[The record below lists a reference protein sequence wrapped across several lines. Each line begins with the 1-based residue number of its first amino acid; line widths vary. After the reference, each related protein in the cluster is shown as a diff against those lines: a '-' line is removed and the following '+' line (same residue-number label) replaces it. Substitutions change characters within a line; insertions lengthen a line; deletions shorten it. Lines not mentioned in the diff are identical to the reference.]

1 MTADLA
7 PDRAR
12 IRAAVGPWGAWSF
25 GFAYAPAAAM
35 REAAR
40 AIEATGY
47 GCLWFPETLDSHEA
61 YTNAATLLAATER
74 LRVATGIAS
83 IWSRDARASVQ
94 AARTLADASDDRFIL
109 GLGVSH
115 RPLITARGH
124 VYQKPVATMRAY
136 LDAMEQAGDAVPL
149 GDDQPPLHV
158 VLAGLRP
165 PMLRLAA
172 ERSLGA
178 HPYLVT
184 PDHSRRARE
193 VMGPEA
199 LLLVEHKV
207 VLESDPDIARAK
219 ARAEIAWYLGAENYV
234 KNLLWLGFSEAD
246 VANGGSDRLVD
257 ELVFWGDEDAIAERL
272 RAHHAAGA
280 DHVAIHPVRDEHDP
294 LGVETFARLAAH
306 LS

>member
-1 MTADLA
+1 MDADLA
-7 PDRAR
+7 ADRAR
-12 IRAAVGPWGAWSF
+12 TRSAIGPWGAWSF
-25 GFAYAPAAAM
+25 GFAYAPVAAM
-35 REAAR
+35 RDAAR

-47 GCLWFPETLDSHEA
+47 GCLWYPETLDSHEA

-74 LRVATGIAS
+74 LHVATGIAS

-115 RPLITARGH
+115 RPLVTARGY
-124 VYQKPVATMRAY
+124 VYDKPVATMRAY
-136 LDAMEQAGDAVPL
+136 LDAMAQAGDAVPL
-149 GDDQPPLHV
+149 GDDQPPIHV

-184 PDHSRRARE
+184 VDHTRRARE
-193 VMGPEA
+193 VMGPDP

-207 VLESDPDIARAK
+207 VLETHPDVARAK
-219 ARAEIAWYLGAENYV
+219 ARAEIEWYLGAENYL
-234 KNLLWLGFSEAD
+234 KNLLWLGFTEDD
-246 VANGGSDRLVD
+246 VADGGSDRLVD
-257 ELVFWGDEDAIAERL
+257 ELVFWGDEDAIVGRL

-280 DHVAIHPVRDEHDP
+280 DHVAIHPVRDERDP

-306 LS
+306 LA

>member
-1 MTADLA
+1 MADLTA
-7 PDRAR
+7 HRADLR
-12 IRAAVGPWGAWSF
+12 RRLGRWGAWSF

-47 GCLWFPETLDSHEA
+47 GCLWYPETLDSHEA
-61 YTNAATLLAATER
+61 FVNAGTLLAATER
-74 LRVATGIAS
+74 IHVATGIAS

-94 AARTLADASDDRFIL
+94 AARSLADASGDRFVL

-124 VYQKPVATMRAY
+124 DYGKPVATMRAY
-136 LDAMEQAGDAVPL
+136 LDAMDAAGDAVPL

-158 VLAGLRP
+158 VLAALRP

-184 PDHSRRARE
+184 VEHTRRARAE
-193 VMGPEA
+193 MGPDP

-207 VLESDPDIARAK
+207 VIERDPVVARAR
-219 ARAEIAWYLGAENYV
+219 ARAEIAWYLEAEHYV
-234 KNLLWLGFSEAD
+234 RNLLWLGFSEED
-246 VANGGSDRLVD
+246 VAHGGSDRLVD
-257 ELVFWGDEDAIAERL
+257 ELVFWGDEDAVVARL
-272 RAHHAAGA
+272 REHHAAGA
-280 DHVAIHPVRDEHDP
+280 DHVAVHPVRDEADP

-306 LS
+306 LG